1 MQNRNTLS
9 TKKTRLKDY
18 SPAWQPGQGQ
28 REVHMSSPGSAPK
41 RQVASDLPV
50 IDLALSEQETQP
62 SIAAPKAAPVSHLPA
77 SSPTLKIPGTAIH
90 SRWLRG
96 KNRRYQL
103 ICAGLCV
110 TVLLM
115 IGGVYTWLRIK
126 SLPPTVTVYQVGAQ
140 NVAQEIGGGGI
151 VYPLQE
157 EDISYPIAERAI
169 SVLVAPGDHVSAN
182 QPLIRLDM
190 AQLNAQIDQAYSD
203 VSSTADYL
211 RSVKASGT
219 AYNVAQAQQSYDLA
233 RNKYASLKAEASSS
247 TLHNGTVISPIN
259 GVVTSLLIAPGEI
272 FAANR
277 TMIVIMDESTVIVR
291 AQIPLIYL
299 GQLQVGQPAT
309 VIPSSLPGVSLP
321 GKISALIP
329 RADPQTDT
337 FEIWVAIANPNQML
351 LPGMSAFVHLQKV
364 GKVLA
369 VPRLAVLNPDREG
382 IVFVERHGHVYIQK
396 VKIVARSLKTIYIAS
411 GISAGDRVILVGLD
425 SLRNGEKVRVTSVE
439 S

>member
-1 MQNRNTLS
+1 MQNRAILS

-18 SPAWQPGQGQ
+18 SLAWQPGQE
-28 REVHMSSPGSAPK
+28 EVPMSTPGLAPK
-41 RQVASDLPV
+41 KRAASEVPD
-50 IDLALSEQETQP
+50 IDDELSEQETQP
-62 SIAAPKAAPVSHLPA
+62 SIAASKAAPVSHRAA
-77 SSPTLKIPGTAIH
+77 STPTYTRPGTAIRT
-90 SRWLRG
+90 RWLRG

-103 ICAGLCV
+103 VSAGLCV
-110 TVLLM
+110 AVLLM
-115 IGGVYTWLRIK
+115 IGSVYTWLRIK

-140 NVAQEIGGGGI
+140 NVAQQIGGGGI

-157 EDISYPIAERAI
+157 EDISYPITERAI

-182 QPLIRLDM
+182 QPLIQLDIT
-190 AQLNAQIDQAYSD
+190 QLNSQIDQAYSD
-203 VSSTADYL
+203 VLSTADYL
-211 RSVKASGT
+211 KSVKASGT

-233 RNKYASLKAEASSS
+233 RNKYTSLKAEASSS

-272 FAANR
+272 FAADR

-299 GQLQVGQPAT
+299 GQLHVGQPAT
-309 VIPSSLPGVSLP
+309 VIPSSLPGISLP

-337 FEIWVAIANPNQML
+337 FEIWVAIPNPNQML
-351 LPGMSAFVHLQKV
+351 LPGMSAFVHLQQM

-396 VKIVARSLKTIYIAS
+396 VQIVARSVKTIYIGG

-425 SLRNGEKVRVTSVE
+425 NLQNGEKVRVTSVE